1 MLSTACPEYFQY
13 IYSDIHKNPPVDFST
28 GGSLVSD
35 KQPDGYVVPVMHTAF
50 GGALVQ
56 VPLRVL
62 LGQCELSEH
71 EPDFTDLF
79 SRFGSYCVSNK
90 VPGYPLAISD
100 CVSGSGSYYLL
111 SLIAA

>member
-28 GGSLVSD
+28 GGSLISD
-35 KQPDGYVVPVMHTAF
+35 KQPDGYVIPVMHTAF

-56 VPLRVL
+56 VPLCVL

-71 EPDFTDLF
+71 EPGFTDLF
-79 SRFGSYCVSNK
+79 SRFGTYFLPSF
-90 VPGYPLAISD
+90 
-100 CVSGSGSYYLL
+100 
-111 SLIAA
+111 IAACVA

>member
-1 MLSTACPEYFQY
+1 MFNNLSTHPR
-13 IYSDIHKNPPVDFST
+13 KNPPVDFST

-56 VPLRVL
+56 VPFRVL

-71 EPDFTDLF
+71 EPGFTVCF
-79 SRFGSYCVSNK
+79 R
-90 VPGYPLAISD
+90 
-100 CVSGSGSYYLL
+100 SGSDYLL
-111 SLIAA
+111 SFIAACVA